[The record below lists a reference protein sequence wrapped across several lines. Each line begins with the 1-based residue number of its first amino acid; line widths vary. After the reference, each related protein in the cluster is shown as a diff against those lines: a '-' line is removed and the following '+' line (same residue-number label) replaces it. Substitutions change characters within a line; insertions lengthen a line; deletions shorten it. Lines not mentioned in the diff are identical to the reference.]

1 MNKYSIAISLITLV
15 FGFTFYG
22 EIVTIN
28 LGDTY
33 YLIPAEVICFGI
45 WLIFM
50 IMFWTFR
57 LKKILSKNEV

>member
-1 MNKYSIAISLITLV
+1 MNKYTLGISLLTLM

-22 EIVTIN
+22 EIITIN
-28 LGDTY
+28 LGATY

-50 IMFWTFR
+50 IIFWISR
-57 LKKILSKNEV
+57 LRKILSKNEA